1 MGADRF
7 ALLTPVPSV
16 NQDHKHRRRAQACG
30 GIFDKEDPKMIGMVK
45 LHQDCFPGMHVRPH
59 LLRCRVPT
67 VLLRKGTMNT
77 NRPQPSRSAAAGPA
91 RVAKQ
96 QCRKSHR
103 GLPRK
108 LWGIRAPEGP
118 RPQSFV
124 FNALSLSLSFFCR
137 TACDTVRRLLMGMRA
152 CVYY

>member
-1 MGADRF
+1 
-7 ALLTPVPSV
+7 
-16 NQDHKHRRRAQACG
+16 
-30 GIFDKEDPKMIGMVK
+30 MIGMVK

-67 VLLRKGTMNT
+67 VLLRKGTMNM

-118 RPQSFV
+118 RPKVLFSMPFL
-124 FNALSLSLSFFCR
+124 FLSLFFVAH
-137 TACDTVRRLLMGMRA
+137 ACDTLRRLLMGMWA